1 MKTSGRDVYYIDVVG
16 RALDVLEVFVHE
28 QKPQL
33 TLKEI
38 ADRLDQRMN
47 SVFRLLYTLARHG
60 YVIKKDKQYELGSR
74 LLDLTRAKMRHTNLV
89 SVARPYMDAL
99 LARFRETVN
108 LGVMMEGTI
117 RYVEV
122 RESPERFRLA
132 EHVGGTDP
140 LHCTALGKAHLAYL
154 PYTQVRELLKT
165 HGMSRVTE
173 HTLETL
179 SALRADLKRTRE
191 RGYAI
196 DDQESMIGAYCVAA
210 PILDSNENPVAAIS
224 IAAPNV
230 RLNHVQEEAVSA
242 ALLDSA
248 AAIAGKLSTGPS
260 PAAGVPIKTSTP
272 KSTSVKSSRIYS

>member
-1 MKTSGRDVYYIDVVG
+1 MKTSGKDVYYIEVVG

-33 TLKEI
+33 SLKEI

-47 SVFRLLYTLARHG
+47 SVFRLLYTLAKHG
-60 YVIKKDKQYELGSR
+60 YVIKKDKQYELGSK
-74 LLDLTRAKMRHTNLV
+74 LIDLTSAKMRHTDLV
-89 SVARPYMDAL
+89 SLARPYMDAL

-122 RESPERFRLA
+122 RESLERFRLA

-154 PYTQVRELLKT
+154 PYTQVRELLKIY
-165 HGMSRVTE
+165 GMPRVTE

-179 SALRADLKRTRE
+179 SALRADLEKTRE

-196 DDQESMIGAYCVAA
+196 DDQESMLGAYCVAA
-210 PILDSNENPVAAIS
+210 PILDLNEHPIAAMS

-230 RLNHVQEEAVSA
+230 RLNQAHVEVVSV
-242 ALLDSA
+242 ALLEA
-248 AAIAGKLSTGPS
+248 AAGIAAKLTAAPPPS
-260 PAAGVPIKTSTP
+260 AKAAIKAAAA
-272 KSTSVKSSRIYS
+272 KSSLTKSNSLCS